1 MAYFISIIWVL
12 ALLAGCS
19 SHNNS
24 LSEDTEKQSNIKSAK
39 QEMEAF
45 KKSSVNGSTPEMV
58 LPSVY
63 QNVSVF
69 DDKKITFSAEDAPF
83 SKVMYSISELSGLN
97 LILDQDI
104 DKNITITMSVNE
116 AELLDA
122 LDVIMNISGC
132 YYNLNGNILHVKQF
146 ERKTFLIPYV
156 HSNTSFTTELGGDT
170 LNSANSGKSGA
181 QGIKGD
187 FKLKF
192 DNPKEINSFY
202 EQLEKNIA
210 SLVSSDG
217 KYTLNR
223 FSGTLSVYDKK
234 VNVNA
239 IETMINRVKK
249 QCNQQVLIEAKIL
262 EVVLNNN
269 HSLGISW
276 DAVANSVLS
285 SGDKLQLQQPLG
297 LSGAISGTMIYSA
310 KNFSS
315 VVSALN
321 AYGDV
326 DTLSN
331 PSISVLSGQ
340 SAIISSGKLLPF
352 WEKEVQITQGTGGS
366 ASTSEVTYTRRDVLN
381 GLTMGVTPT
390 VLDDSN
396 IMLNVI
402 PITSSIED
410 VVEYADENG
419 KTVASAPVL
428 NVKEAGTIIYAKNN
442 DLVLIGGLINNA
454 VSKKEEKVP
463 LLGEIPWLG
472 SLFTR
477 TVKTDEKREL
487 VILIRI
493 KVVE

>member
-1 MAYFISIIWVL
+1 MAYYISIILVL
-12 ALLAGCS
+12 AIFTGCS
-19 SHNNS
+19 SHNDS
-24 LSEDTEKQSNIKSAK
+24 LGMDSEKASNLKTAK
-39 QEMEAF
+39 TDIDAF
-45 KKSSVNGSTPEMV
+45 KKSSANGSVPEMI
-58 LPSVY
+58 LPPVY

-83 SKVMYSISELSGLN
+83 SKVMYSIAELSGLN
-97 LILDQDI
+97 LIIDQDI
-104 DKNITITMSVNE
+104 DKDITITMSVNE
-116 AELLDA
+116 AGLREA
-122 LDVIMNISGC
+122 LDVIMNLSGC

-146 ERKTFLIPYV
+146 ERKTFLIPYI

-170 LNSANSGKSGA
+170 LNSVNSGKGGT
-181 QGIKGD
+181 QGLKGD

-210 SLVSSDG
+210 SLVSPDG

-234 VNVNA
+234 VNVKA
-239 IETMINRVKK
+239 VETMINRVKK

-276 DAVANSVLS
+276 DAVASSVLS

-297 LSGAISGTMIYSA
+297 LNGAVSGVMTYSA

-352 WEKEVQITQGTGGS
+352 WEKEVQTTQGTGGS

-396 IMLNVI
+396 IMLNII

-428 NVKEAGTIIYAKNN
+428 NVKEAGTIVYAKNN

-463 LLGEIPWLG
+463 LLGDIPWLG
-472 SLFTR
+472 TLFTR

-487 VILIRI
+487 VILIRV
-493 KVVE
+493 KVAE

>member
-1 MAYFISIIWVL
+1 MAYIISIILGLVL
-12 ALLAGCS
+12 FTGCS
-19 SHNNS
+19 NHNDSLGLNS
-24 LSEDTEKQSNIKSAK
+24 EKQSNIKSAK
-39 QEMEAF
+39 TEIDAF
-45 KKSSVNGSTPEMV
+45 KKSSANGSVPDMV
-58 LPSVY
+58 LPPVY

-69 DDKKITFSAEDAPF
+69 DDKKITFSAENAPF

-97 LILDQDI
+97 LIIDQDI

-116 AELLDA
+116 AGLREA
-122 LDVIMNISGC
+122 LDVIMNLSGC

-170 LNSANSGKSGA
+170 LNSANSGKGGS

-210 SLVSSDG
+210 SLVSSEG

-239 IETMINRVKK
+239 VETMINRVKK

-297 LSGAISGTMIYSA
+297 LSGAVSGTMTYSA

-321 AYGDV
+321 EYGDV

-390 VLDDSN
+390 VLDDAN

-410 VVEYADENG
+410 VVEYTDENG

-454 VSKKEEKVP
+454 ISKKEQRVP
-463 LLGEIPWLG
+463 LLGDIPWLG
-472 SLFTR
+472 SFFTR

-493 KVVE
+493 KVAE

>member
-1 MAYFISIIWVL
+1 MAYFISIILVL
-12 ALLAGCS
+12 AIFTGCS
-19 SHNNS
+19 NHNDS
-24 LSEDTEKQSNIKSAK
+24 LGEDAKKQLNIKSAK
-39 QEMEAF
+39 QEMDAF
-45 KKSSVNGSTPEMV
+45 KKSSTKGSIPEMV
-58 LPSVY
+58 LPPVY

-69 DDKKITFSAEDAPF
+69 DDKKISFSAEDAPF

-97 LILDQDI
+97 LIIDQDI

-116 AELLDA
+116 AGLLEA
-122 LDVIMNISGC
+122 LDVIMNLSGC
-132 YYNLNGNILHVKQF
+132 YYDLNGNILHVKQF

-170 LNSANSGKSGA
+170 LNSANSGMGGG

-210 SLVSSDG
+210 SLMSSEG

-223 FSGTLSVYDKK
+223 FSGILSVHDKK
-234 VNVNA
+234 ANVNA
-239 IETMINRVKK
+239 VEVMVNRVKK

-262 EVVLNNN
+262 EVVLNDN

-297 LSGAISGTMIYSA
+297 LSSAVSGTMTYSA
-310 KNFSS
+310 NNFSS
-315 VVSALN
+315 VIKALDE
-321 AYGDV
+321 YGDV

-352 WEKEVQITQGTGGS
+352 WEKEVQTTQGTGGS

-390 VLDDSN
+390 IMDDAN

-463 LLGEIPWLG
+463 LLGDIPWLG

-477 TVKTDEKREL
+477 TVKKDEKREL

-493 KVVE
+493 KVAE